1 MTIRT
6 LIVDDSSFFR
16 RRLKEV
22 LEKDGDIRVAGE
34 ADDGARAVEMAG
46 RLRPDVVTM
55 DVSMPVMDG
64 IAAVRQIMS
73 QTPMPILM
81 VSALTRDGAKST
93 LEALEAGA
101 VDFVTK
107 SYGDLADDQG
117 GMRLR
122 EQIRALAGR
131 RSRPKSIEPR
141 LSPAPRVRRGQY
153 QLLHIG
159 SSTGGPIALQKILT
173 RLPAAFPLP
182 VLVIQHMPADFTG
195 PFAERLDGLCALKVK
210 EATDKSSLAPGTV
223 LIAPGGRQ
231 CLPELN
237 GGGLRVRIQEAKA
250 EERYRPCVD
259 LSFSAAARALPG
271 KVLALVLTGMGSD
284 GKVGAAELKKTG
296 ATVWSQDE
304 ASCVVYGMPMAVA
317 KAGLSDRVLPL
328 DGIADALI
336 GTV

>member
-1 MTIRT
+1 MTIRA
-6 LIVDDSSFFR
+6 LIVDDSGFFR
-16 RRLKEV
+16 RRLREV

-34 ADDGARAVEMAG
+34 ADDGARAVELAG

-64 IAAVRQIMS
+64 ITAVRKIMNN
-73 QTPMPILM
+73 TPMPILM
-81 VSALTRDGAKST
+81 VSALTREGAKAT
-93 LEALEAGA
+93 LEALDAGA

-107 SYGDLADDQG
+107 NYGDLADDGG

-122 EQIRALAGR
+122 EQIRALAGKRVPTPVSEPKAAPVYR
-131 RSRPKSIEPR
+131 R
-141 LSPAPRVRRGQY
+141 RRGHFR
-153 QLLHIG
+153 LLIIG

-173 RLPAAFPLP
+173 RLPAGFPLP

-195 PFAERLDGLCALKVK
+195 PFAERLDGLCTLSVR
-210 EATDKSSLAPGTV
+210 EATDGAALTPGTI

-231 CLPELN
+231 CLPRAN
-237 GGGLRVRIQEAKA
+237 GNGLSVRLQDATSQD
-250 EERYRPCVD
+250 RYRPCVD
-259 LSFSAAARALPG
+259 LSFSAAAHVLPG

-284 GKVGAAELKKTG
+284 GKEGAVALKKSG
-296 ATVWSQDE
+296 STVWSQDE